1 MSETFWDHLEELRK
15 CLIRIIF
22 AVVICGVAA
31 FFLRAQVFALIMA
44 PHKAD
49 FITFQLLRR
58 LITNLNL
65 FSSGSQISD
74 IAIINTGIANQF
86 LVHLRVSLYVGFLC
100 ACPYVLYVLFGF
112 ISPALYKQE
121 KAAVLRTT
129 ISGYMLFLLGVTIN
143 YLIIFPFSVFFLGN
157 YQVSSEVVNMIDL
170 NSYINMF
177 LMLSL
182 MLGLMFEL
190 PILCAMLGRLGI
202 VNAKMLK
209 HYRRHV
215 VVAILI
221 VAAFITPTGD
231 PFTLLLVAMPIYLLY
246 EISIFIVRRIDRKN
260 ELSA

>member
-15 CLIRIIF
+15 CLIRIIL

-31 FFLRAQVFALIMA
+31 FFLRSQVFALIMA

-49 FITFQLLRR
+49 FITFQLLSR
-58 LITNLNL
+58 LITNHNL

-190 PILCAMLGRLGI
+190 PILCAMMGRLGI

-209 HYRRHV
+209 YYRRHF

-246 EISIFIVRRIDRKN
+246 EISILIVRRIDRKN